1 MNVLIRLFDL
11 DAETGYYNDRV
22 YTQWELPLGTP
33 TPRVGEYI
41 YTSPNGCETARVDS
55 VTYSYGDDDSITM
68 IDCNVTL
75 YNRMEDNDD

>member
-11 DAETGYYNDRV
+11 DAETGYYNDYA
-22 YTQWELPLGTP
+22 YTQWKLPLGTP

-55 VTYSYGDDDSITM
+55 VTYSYDETYSTTM